1 MYDFIRR
8 DEAHDF
14 DFIMREIGKKIANN
28 IENFSLLRKIDIQN
42 DNPNFIALNVKEMK
56 NIDGNNFKN
65 KTSWLCQEEIYE
77 LKNELK
83 FKSIYQI
90 ISF

>member
-1 MYDFIRR
+1 
-8 DEAHDF
+8 
-14 DFIMREIGKKIANN
+14 MREIGKKIANN